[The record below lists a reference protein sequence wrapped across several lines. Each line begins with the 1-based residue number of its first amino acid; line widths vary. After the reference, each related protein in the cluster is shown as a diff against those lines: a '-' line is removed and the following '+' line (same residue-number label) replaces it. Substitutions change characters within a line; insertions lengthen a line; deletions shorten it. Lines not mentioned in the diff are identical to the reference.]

1 MYRFYVPWSY
11 QVEICLAACLF
22 SWNNIQVGERRFD
35 FPDAAETHGNGDGI
49 RWWLSPTGDGPNAA
63 MATEDLLA
71 AADVVVDAAAR
82 SNAADPPVNASVE
95 QGPMG
100 PLRILER
107 GRYMLK
113 WIYIYI

>member
-1 MYRFYVPWSY
+1 
-11 QVEICLAACLF
+11 
-22 SWNNIQVGERRFD
+22 
-35 FPDAAETHGNGDGI
+35 
-49 RWWLSPTGDGPNAA
+49 

>member
-1 MYRFYVPWSY
+1 
-11 QVEICLAACLF
+11 
-22 SWNNIQVGERRFD
+22 
-35 FPDAAETHGNGDGI
+35 
-49 RWWLSPTGDGPNAA
+49 

-82 SNAADPPVNASVE
+82 SNAADPPVNASGE

-113 WIYIYI
+113 WMCIYI

>member
-1 MYRFYVPWSY
+1 MSSRLV
-11 QVEICLAACLF
+11 
-22 SWNNIQVGERRFD
+22 NIVLIFQM
-35 FPDAAETHGNGDGI
+35 PDAAKTHGNGDGI
-49 RWWLSPTGDGPNAA
+49 CWWLSPGDGPNAA

-82 SNAADPPVNASVE
+82 SNAADPPVNASGE

-113 WIYIYI
+113 WMYIYIYIMN